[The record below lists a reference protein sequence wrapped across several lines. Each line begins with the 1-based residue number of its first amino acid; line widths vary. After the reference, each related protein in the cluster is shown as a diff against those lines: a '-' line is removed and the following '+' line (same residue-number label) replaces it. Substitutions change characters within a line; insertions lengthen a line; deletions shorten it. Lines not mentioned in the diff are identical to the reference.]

1 MEVQIPTITENQLG
15 SQTCSPNPSIRHI
28 SDVVQGGG
36 RQQGS
41 LSLVDRKSR
50 REHLLLP
57 GQPPSQEED
66 ELKRICTIN
75 LITNYNS
82 SKFLR
87 RGCSMYHQDS

>member
-1 MEVQIPTITENQLG
+1 M
-15 SQTCSPNPSIRHI
+15 
-28 SDVVQGGG
+28 
-36 RQQGS
+36 
-41 LSLVDRKSR
+41 DRKSR

-66 ELKRICTIN
+66 ELKRIHTIN

-87 RGCSMYHQDS
+87 RGCSMYYRDSWSKGHS